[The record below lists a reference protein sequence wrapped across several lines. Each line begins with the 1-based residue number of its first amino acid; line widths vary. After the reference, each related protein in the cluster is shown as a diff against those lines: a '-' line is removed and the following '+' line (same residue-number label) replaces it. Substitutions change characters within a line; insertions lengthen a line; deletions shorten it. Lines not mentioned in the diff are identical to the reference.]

1 MHQSLLNKIP
11 TTASYQPKLQNV
23 NFDKIRKIV
32 HKAEQRKLE
41 SVKQTF
47 SFLKDLGQKDV
58 QYFRGLHT
66 ELVQEINKMKEEN
79 VVYPEVVVEDL
90 VQEDVDENEDDL
102 FDN

>member
-11 TTASYQPKLQNV
+11 TTASYQSKLQNL
-23 NFDKIRKIV
+23 NFERIRKIV

-47 SFLKDLGQKDV
+47 SFIKDIGQKDV
-58 QYFRGLHT
+58 QYYRGLHT
-66 ELVQEINKMKEEN
+66 ELVDEINKMKEDN
-79 VVYPEVVVEDL
+79 NTVYPVVVEETDEKF
-90 VQEDVDENEDDL
+90 VEDKDNL

>member
-11 TTASYQPKLQNV
+11 TTASYQPKIQNV

-47 SFLKDLGQKDV
+47 TFLKDLGQKDV

-66 ELVQEINKMKEEN
+66 ELVQEINKMKEDN

>member
-11 TTASYQPKLQNV
+11 TTASYQPKIQNV

-66 ELVQEINKMKEEN
+66 ELVQEINKMKEDN